1 MACAINSMAINYSQ
15 NDDVIVPN
23 NSHVYRGLGGDDV
36 YILTSQISSKQNI
49 SIVDTLSLIHI

>member
-36 YILTSQISSKQNI
+36 YILTSQISSETNI
-49 SIVDTLSLIHI
+49 SIVDTAGFK